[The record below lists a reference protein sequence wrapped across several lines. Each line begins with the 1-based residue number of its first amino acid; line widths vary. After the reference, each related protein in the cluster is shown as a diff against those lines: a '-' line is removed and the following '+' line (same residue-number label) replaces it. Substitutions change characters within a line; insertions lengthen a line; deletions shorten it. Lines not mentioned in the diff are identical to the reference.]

1 MAGHLGDVLCR
12 RGGQVAD
19 HPRRFKL
26 QQPNANDQP
35 YSCSMDS
42 PKVTAA
48 GYKLLQVAGN
58 EPHLELRVR
67 VVGFG
72 KQWHDM
78 SIDLHQPAGGG
89 NMLRP
94 GWPQRQV
101 RQHAANGARCSRVVD
116 LGRHCSG
123 DHLLVQ
129 TLLGRAEAHL
139 HSRPGWLSMLRL
151 E

>member
-48 GYKLLQVAGN
+48 GYKLQAMS
-58 EPHLELRVR
+58 PTWSC
-67 VVGFG
+67 GFES
-72 KQWHDM
+72 WVLA
-78 SIDLHQPAGGG
+78 S
-89 NMLRP
+89 
-94 GWPQRQV
+94 
-101 RQHAANGARCSRVVD
+101 
-116 LGRHCSG
+116 SG
-123 DHLLVQ
+123 
-129 TLLGRAEAHL
+129 TTCR
-139 HSRPGWLSMLRL
+139 
-151 E
+151 